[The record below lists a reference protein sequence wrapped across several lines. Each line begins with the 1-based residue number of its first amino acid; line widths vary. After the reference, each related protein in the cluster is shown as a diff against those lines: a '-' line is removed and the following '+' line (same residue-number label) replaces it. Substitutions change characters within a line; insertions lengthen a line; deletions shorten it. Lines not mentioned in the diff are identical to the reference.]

1 MRNGGFTG
9 WAAALLL
16 ALLSGFLLIRLQE
29 RTTELA
35 SLRAEMGRLQA
46 AAQETAQSLE
56 SLRATVDQIQ
66 KQAAPPAATA
76 APAPPPAGAA
86 TDSAGTPAPDDKPSI
101 ATLISSLGTDKAGL
115 DSETDATGGSRSTK
129 PHMKTFGGKDSEAM
143 IAEIAEMTMENMY
156 DPWVDEMAFPPEVEA
171 RVRAVFVEHKKA
183 LMRSGKDY
191 LGGDFAGMVELPTD
205 ETLRQQL
212 AEILG
217 PDAMAAYD
225 TYMAELPER
234 MAEEAVDMQL
244 MTQARGLSPEGSELF
259 KAALVEE
266 QLASEQGVSAV
277 VQGEDDVSA
286 FMEAYAGAYDRAL
299 ERSREGLSERDLRI
313 LERFVERNRR
323 MYEAFQGVT
332 VSDDAPKPE

>member
-29 RTTELA
+29 RTGELA
-35 SLRAEMGRLQA
+35 NLRAEMGRLQA
-46 AAQETAQSLE
+46 TAQETATSLE
-56 SLRATVDQIQ
+56 SLRAAVDQIQ

-76 APAPPPAGAA
+76 APAPAGAA
-86 TDSAGTPAPDDKPSI
+86 ADPGSTPASNDKPSI
-101 ATLISSLGTDKAGL
+101 AKLISMLGKEDAGQ
-115 DSETDATGGSRSTK
+115 DGETDASGESPSTK
-129 PHMKTFGGKDSEAM
+129 PYPKTFGGEDAEAM

-212 AEILG
+212 SEILG

-299 ERSREGLSERDLRI
+299 ERSREGLSERDVRI

-323 MYEAFQGVT
+323 MYESFQGVT
-332 VSDDAPKPE
+332 VPEDAPKPE